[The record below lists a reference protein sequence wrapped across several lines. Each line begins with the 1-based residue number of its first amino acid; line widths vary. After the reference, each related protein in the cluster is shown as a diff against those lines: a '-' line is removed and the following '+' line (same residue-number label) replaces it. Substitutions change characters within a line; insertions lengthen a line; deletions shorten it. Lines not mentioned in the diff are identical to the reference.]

1 MKWMLRMVAL
11 YVLMLAVIATV
22 ALSFAATGRPASGL
36 TDQPSHTANA
46 VSHQAYEIH
55 KMLAHT
61 P

>member
-1 MKWMLRMVAL
+1 MKWLIRMVAL
-11 YVLMLAVIATV
+11 YVVMLAVIAAV
-22 ALSFAATGRPASGL
+22 ALSSSATGRPASGL

-46 VSHQAYEIH
+46 VSHDAYEIH

>member
-1 MKWMLRMVAL
+1 MVAL